1 MKRRHK
7 KCALLAKIRKNAET
21 RRNAIMQVPKPPP
34 DEEEQ
39 LNKSYLSSDQFQE
52 TSDTL
57 RAMRKKRKKIIRKR
71 RSNEADKKSKR
82 KAKLEAKVSD
92 NTKLDGD
99 KVVEQSTEI
108 LTNKTPNFHFF
119 S

>member
-1 MKRRHK
+1 MKHRHK

-39 LNKSYLSSDQFQE
+39 LSKSYLSSDQFQE

-82 KAKLEAKVSD
+82 KNAKLEAKVSD
-92 NTKLDGD
+92 NTKQDGD
-99 KVVEQSTEI
+99 KMVEQSTEKFKLI
-108 LTNKTPNFHFF
+108 N